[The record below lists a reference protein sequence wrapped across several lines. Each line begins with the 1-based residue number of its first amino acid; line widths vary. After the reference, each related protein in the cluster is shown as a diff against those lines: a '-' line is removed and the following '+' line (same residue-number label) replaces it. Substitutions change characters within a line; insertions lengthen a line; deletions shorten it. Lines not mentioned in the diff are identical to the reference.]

1 MLDNCI
7 SRRKIATAIA
17 IGAAVVVLTMA
28 GLVAGCS
35 SDGEKPA
42 QSDAS
47 DQTQQS
53 TRTQATTGGDSGKV
67 LVAYYSAQGH
77 TAEVA
82 KAVADE
88 LGADLFEIMPE
99 QEHSE
104 EDLDWT
110 DSNSRVSREH
120 DDESLRDVALSKTTP
135 DNWASYDTVLVGY
148 PIWWVISAWPT
159 NRFAADNDFTGKTVI
174 PFCTSSSSD
183 MGQSGQILADAAG
196 TGDWKEG
203 HRFSSGATDDEVR
216 TWAREI

>member
-1 MLDNCI
+1 MFDNCI
-7 SRRKIATAIA
+7 SRRKFATAIA
-17 IGAAVVVLTMA
+17 IGTAVVALTMA

-99 QEHSE
+99 QEYSE

-120 DDESLRDVALSKTTP
+120 DDESLRDIALSKTTP

-148 PIWWVISAWPT
+148 PIWWGIAAWPT

-183 MGQSGQILADAAG
+183 IGQSGQILADAAG
-196 TGDWKEG
+196 NGDWKEG

-216 TWAREI
+216 AWTREI